1 LILQK
6 CLVAKKNNK
15 PGATPKTFLEGS
27 IFLAQGRQDER
38 PEMFSTGAAG
48 FETTVKEAPESA
60 DRHANLGWLYV
71 SAICLCPTERASVC
85 DRKVSDIAIVWE
97 EVFCLHRETT

>member
-1 LILQK
+1 
-6 CLVAKKNNK
+6 LVAKKNNE

-27 IFLAQGRQDER
+27 IFLAQGDRTNAQKCFQLAQ
-38 PEMFSTGAAG
+38 PA

-71 SAICLCPTERASVC
+71 SAICVCPTERASVC
-85 DRKVSDIAIVWE
+85 GRKVSDIAIVWE
-97 EVFCLHRETT
+97 EVFCLHREPT

>member
-1 LILQK
+1 
-6 CLVAKKNNK
+6 LVAKKNNE
-15 PGATPKTFLEGS
+15 PSATLKTFLEGS
-27 IFLAQGRQDER
+27 IFLAQGDRTNAQKCFQLAQ
-38 PEMFSTGAAG
+38 PA
-48 FETTVKEAPESA
+48 FETTVGEAPESA
-60 DRHANLGWLYV
+60 DQHANLGWLYV

>member
-1 LILQK
+1 
-6 CLVAKKNNK
+6 LVAKKNNK

-27 IFLAQGRQDER
+27 IFLAQGDRTNAQKCFQLAQ
-38 PEMFSTGAAG
+38 PA
-48 FETTVKEAPESA
+48 FETTVGEAPESA
-60 DRHANLGWLYV
+60 DQHANLGWLYV
-71 SAICLCPTERASVC
+71 SAICLCPTARASVC